1 MADERPRR
9 RHRGKTQVLRLRT
22 LTDEESA
29 AERDVPGGNPF
40 LTPPPGFVPTPT
52 MLTNCPGRMVNEWVD
67 VEVLR
72 KEEAL
77 ELQALL
83 DAGTINQAEFDA
95 AKAKLLAA

>member
-1 MADERPRR
+1 
-9 RHRGKTQVLRLRT
+9 
-22 LTDEESA
+22 
-29 AERDVPGGNPF
+29 
-40 LTPPPGFVPTPT
+40 
-52 MLTNCPGRMVNEWVD
+52 MVNEWVD